1 MNTVSFRPLVIN
13 LLDDADGIAEVTY
26 QHLVEFADANFPN
39 ICDDIWTRTESAKS
53 KNDGLR
59 VYLEEHVAEEL
70 RKEDAQELLEIQEIE
85 QLQDEKRGLYPD
97 KIDIAN

>member
-13 LLDDADGIAEVTY
+13 LLDDADGISEVTY
-26 QHLVEFADANFPN
+26 QHLIEFADANFPN
-39 ICDDIWTRTESAKS
+39 TCDDIWPRTESAKS
-53 KNDGLR
+53 KNNGLR

-70 RKEDAQELLEIQEIE
+70 RKEDAQELSEN
-85 QLQDEKRGLYPD
+85 D